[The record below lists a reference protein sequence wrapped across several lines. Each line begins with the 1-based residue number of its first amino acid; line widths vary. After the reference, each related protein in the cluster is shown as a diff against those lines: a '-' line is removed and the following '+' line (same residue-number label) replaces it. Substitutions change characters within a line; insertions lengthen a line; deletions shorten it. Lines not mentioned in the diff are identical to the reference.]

1 MEHGFHK
8 IIIKKNMPQSL
19 LFQNY
24 HYLVGVIV

>member
-8 IIIKKNMPQSL
+8 IIKKNMPQSL